1 MCCVAGQFL
10 AEQQRFS
17 EAASVFVKGVSV
29 APRDFDLVFGAAN
42 MLRQAHLNIEAEKY
56 YKLAVNLKPQEVTSH
71 MNLGAM
77 LHLNGKLREA
87 ESEYLQ
93 ALSIRPN
100 DAVTLNNLAKL
111 RALMQRRV

>member
-1 MCCVAGQFL
+1 M
-10 AEQQRFS
+10 
-17 EAASVFVKGVSV
+17 

-42 MLRQAHLNIEAEKY
+42 MLRQAGQHEEAEKF
-56 YKLAVNLKPQEVTSH
+56 YKLAVSLKPHEVTSH

-93 ALSIRPN
+93 ALKLRPN
-100 DAVTLNNLAKL
+100 DPVTQNNLAKL
-111 RALMQRRV
+111 RLLMQRRI